1 MSRPKNIRDGAPRF
15 FGVLKVFAPE
25 VLRERRLAGAAI
37 AALVLSTLLRVIEP
51 WPIKVVLDLIASD
64 SPRSNGF
71 LAASVAHLE
80 PTTVLIVAG
89 VALVFFTGLRAMFD
103 YLRTVGFAVAS
114 NRVMGRLRT
123 DLYRHLQ
130 RLSLSF
136 HDQARG
142 GDLLVRVTG
151 DVKMLGDVTVTAL
164 LPLLASLMLLA
175 AMFAVMVAMNWKL
188 TLLVLGLLPLSGI
201 ATVRI
206 GRRIHEAA
214 RKQRSR
220 ESRMAATVAQSMA
233 AVKVVQAL
241 SLEAK
246 FEEEFAGSNRHDL
259 REGAKTQRLSA
270 RLERSIDVLVA
281 LATALVLWAGGSMVL
296 RAELSIGE
304 LWLFLTY
311 MKRAMQ
317 PLQDFAKY
325 AGRLAKAV
333 AAGERIV
340 DILERSP
347 DVKDLPDASTA
358 PPFRGLIKFEH
369 VRFAYSQDRPLFED
383 LNLEVRPG
391 RRIAVVGSSGSG
403 KSTLISMLLRLYDV
417 NDGRITID
425 GHDIRSL
432 TLTSLRSQIGVVLQD
447 TILFAATVEQNIAFG
462 VADATPEQVRV
473 AAQLANAESFV
484 SRLPQGYATPL
495 GERGV
500 NLSHGQRQRIAIA
513 RAAIRKTPI
522 LLLDEP
528 TTGLDQRNE
537 HRVSEALER
546 LALGRTTIL
555 ATHDYR
561 RAASSDEIIV
571 VDRGRII
578 EHGTHADLMEVAGAY
593 AHGYR
598 LQHESSSRQTGEQ
611 TYVAYGR

>member
-1 MSRPKNIRDGAPRF
+1 MSRPRNIRDGAPRF
-15 FGVLKVFAPE
+15 FGVLKAFAPE
-25 VLRERRLAGAAI
+25 VLREHRLAGAAI
-37 AALVLSTLLRVIEP
+37 VALLLSTLLRVVEP
-51 WPIKVVLDLIASD
+51 WPIKVVLDLIAGE
-64 SPRSNGF
+64 SPRGNGF
-71 LAASVAHLE
+71 LAASVAQHK
-80 PTTVLIVAG
+80 PTTVLIAAG
-89 VALVFFTGLRAMFD
+89 FALVFLTALRAMFD
-103 YLRTVGFAVAS
+103 YLRTVGFAIAS
-114 NRVMGRLRT
+114 NRVMGRLRA

-164 LPLLASLMLLA
+164 LPLLASLLLLA

-214 RKQRSR
+214 RKQRRR
-220 ESRMAATVAQSMA
+220 ESQMAATVAQSMA

-340 DILERSP
+340 DVLERSP
-347 DVKDLPDASTA
+347 DVKDLPDASMA
-358 PPFRGLIKFEH
+358 PPLRGHIKFEN
-369 VRFAYSQDRPLFED
+369 VRFAYSMDRPLFQS
-383 LNLEVRPG
+383 LNLELRPG
-391 RRIAVVGSSGSG
+391 RRVAVVGSSGSG

-417 NDGRITID
+417 NEGRVTID
-425 GHDIRSL
+425 GYDIRSF
-432 TLTSLRSQIGVVLQD
+432 TLASLRCQIGVVLQD

-462 VADATPEQVRV
+462 VAEATSEQVRI
-473 AAQLANAESFV
+473 AAQLANAESFI

-528 TTGLDQRNE
+528 TTGLDQLNE

-546 LALGRTTIL
+546 LAVGRTTIL

-571 VDRGRII
+571 VDHGRIV
-578 EHGTHADLMEVAGAY
+578 EQGTHAELMDLAGAY
-593 AHGYR
+593 ARGHL
-598 LQHESSSRQTGEQ
+598 LQRETWSLQQGEPAHVASSR
-611 TYVAYGR
+611 